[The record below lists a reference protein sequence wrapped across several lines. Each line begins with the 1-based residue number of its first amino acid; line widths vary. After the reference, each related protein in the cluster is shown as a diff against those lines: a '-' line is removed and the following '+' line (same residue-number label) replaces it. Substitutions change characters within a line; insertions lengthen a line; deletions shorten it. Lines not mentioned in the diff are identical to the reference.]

1 MTEES
6 IKDIIAAMEGWAIKA
21 KQKIASKNFNEA
33 VKLLRNLNT
42 QGRRLEWS
50 GSKSGLKH
58 LPKLKEVGILKQ
70 KISQS
75 RAAAQES
82 LSALQHLDKLAKKEG
97 KKPAEVAVIEKKRSD
112 YLKTAGQNVVMC
124 IQLLKESRG
133 IVESEPWFDGEVLSR
148 PENKEILL
156 MLLCGQDF
164 YESTRPNTSIIQK
177 INLKMA
183 NFTRANLKEADL
195 EGADL
200 EGADLTRADLT
211 GANLKG
217 ANFTRANFSWADL
230 IGANLFGANLTRANL
245 REAILTRADLREA
258 ILTGANLIGAD
269 LTRANFTTAYLIEAN
284 LIGANLFGANLTRA
298 NLSGANLS
306 GANFTETIVTAEQLK
321 KTLK

>member
-70 KISQS
+70 KISQF

-82 LSALQHLDKLAKKEG
+82 LYALQHLDKLAKKEG

-133 IVESEPWFDGEVLSR
+133 IVESEPWFDGEILSR
-148 PENKEILL
+148 PENKTILF
-156 MLLCGQDF
+156 MLLRGQDF
-164 YESTRPNTSIIQK
+164 YESTRPNLLIIKK
-177 INLKMA
+177 INMQGM
-183 NFTRANLKEADL
+183 DL
-195 EGADL
+195 
-200 EGADLTRADLT
+200 R
-211 GANLKG
+211 
-217 ANFTRANFSWADL
+217 RADL
-230 IGANLFGANLTRANL
+230 IGANLIRANLEGANLEWASLKGANLTKANLTKANLSEANLTKANLNGANLTRANL
-245 REAILTRADLREA
+245 EGAYLKW
-258 ILTGANLIGAD
+258 ANLRGAK
-269 LTRANFTTAYLIEAN
+269 
-284 LIGANLFGANLTRA
+284 
-298 NLSGANLS
+298 
-306 GANFTETIVTAEQLK
+306 VTPEQLK
-321 KTLK
+321 TAYT

>member
-217 ANFTRANFSWADL
+217 AN
-230 IGANLFGANLTRANL
+230 LTRANL

-321 KTLK
+321 KALK

>member
-148 PENKEILL
+148 PENKEILF
-156 MLLCGQDF
+156 MLLRGQGF
-164 YESTRPNTSIIQK
+164 YESTAPNRLIIQK
-177 INLKMA
+177 INLQGVD
-183 NFTRANLKEADL
+183 FTKADLSGAKLTKANLTE
-195 EGADL
+195 
-200 EGADLTRADLT
+200 
-211 GANLKG
+211 ANLSVAKLQ
-217 ANFTRANFSWADL
+217 WADL
-230 IGANLFGANLTRANL
+230 SKATLVAAK
-245 REAILTRADLREA
+245 
-258 ILTGANLIGAD
+258 
-269 LTRANFTTAYLIEAN
+269 
-284 LIGANLFGANLTRA
+284 
-298 NLSGANLS
+298 LSGANLS
-306 GANFTETIVTAEQLK
+306 RADFTSPNVTLNFLHNFLNNRQI
-321 KTLK
+321 